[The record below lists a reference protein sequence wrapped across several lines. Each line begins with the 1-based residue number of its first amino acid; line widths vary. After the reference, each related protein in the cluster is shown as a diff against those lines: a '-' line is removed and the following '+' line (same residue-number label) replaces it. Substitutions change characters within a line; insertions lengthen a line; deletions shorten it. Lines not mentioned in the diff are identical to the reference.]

1 MEKIRDGFLRMCD
14 PSYLCSKTF
23 YMILLPLEDILRNEH
38 WERTVL
44 DTYTLDVFVE
54 PLLDLFPNKE
64 RGRLSIFSWQDALLE
79 RAERTFRM

>member
-1 MEKIRDGFLRMCD
+1 MQETRDGSLRMCD

-23 YMILLPLEDILRNEH
+23 YMIFLPLEDILRNEH

-44 DTYTLDVFVE
+44 DTYTLDVLIE

-64 RGRLSIFSWQDALLE
+64 RGWLSMFSWQDALLE
-79 RAERTFRM
+79 GAGRTFRM